1 MDYQSTLSPLLRV
14 EDLHV
19 SFPSKQG
26 VTDAVKSLSFAVN
39 AGEILALVG
48 ESGSGK
54 SVTARTLV
62 GLPGTGLRFR
72 LMPSNCCVMTV
83 ALMIYSPATA
93 KPGSVYEGGR

>member
-26 VTDAVKSLSFAVN
+26 VTDAVKSLSFTVN

-48 ESGSGK
+48 ES
-54 SVTARTLV
+54 ARSQ
-62 GLPGTGLRFR
+62 GLPPYPHMQRWLRD
-72 LMPSNCCVMTV
+72 
-83 ALMIYSPATA
+83 
-93 KPGSVYEGGR
+93 